1 MLLKVEGVEVE
12 FTSDAIQE
20 IARIAEQVNQTA
32 DNIGARRLQTM
43 MELLLQDLL
52 FDAPEE
58 APEKVVFDSEKVRGK
73 LEDFVANL
81 ERAKLMV

>member
-1 MLLKVEGVEVE
+1 
-12 FTSDAIQE
+12 
-20 IARIAEQVNQTA
+20 
-32 DNIGARRLQTM
+32 M

-58 APEKVVFDSEKVRGK
+58 APEKVVFNSEKVRGK
-73 LEDFVANL
+73 LEDYVANL